1 MVSKVAVM
9 ALVGILAVPILLGYG
24 LNLTETTETDYE
36 LDNDPVNV
44 TQLLYNRTAYS
55 STAGSPYQLNTNF
68 SSGTGGYP
76 IWPMYESASN
86 NLSSLPLNQ
95 EITYR
100 TSINFN
106 ITLTNYN
113 YYSAQYFYNTSIGHV
128 DATITYLDDN
138 NNTVSETLTY
148 LSSVYY
154 DKIQNKIHIAAYPG
168 HTSKIIN
175 NPTKLVNSTSGSQTI
190 TLVEGFTRSNGVNS
204 YIDLSAGYH
213 FYEPVMINQFI
224 YWDIK
229 MPEKTNSAILNVDL
243 NSITDPNYKV
253 VISAS
258 PFGGSVTLEKTT
270 TNGNVSWK
278 AIFPRLYGDFA
289 YPEETVDLM
298 YSPNIAHNTYQI
310 TFGISPNNWEE
321 DRHGIHYYVR
331 SASVKL
337 NYVGNWPQQIGKA
350 NYYTEYISER
360 DYGSTTVYNRNFF
373 DKIRLSNGASN
384 NIITRSPVLR
394 VDAASFSGFEYP
406 VISNVNYDPAAFK
419 TNPATKLSNP
429 QKLGQSI
436 TFAGTTYDV
445 QSDGNIMLGTHK
457 TSLNGLILDSV
468 PVAVG
473 YENRI
478 NGNVINVSADPA
490 TITFNGD
497 WDISI
502 STDSASVSTW
512 TKTEWIPGEFAWN
525 GIDQNFLMVGLLT
538 CLGVF
543 VGLGIYLRKT
553 KSSMWPLLIVCGCAA
568 GLFFCMI

>member
-24 LNLTETTETDYE
+24 LNLTETVETDYE
-36 LDNDPVNV
+36 LDNDPTNV
-44 TQLLYNRTAYS
+44 TQLLYNKTAYS

-68 SSGTGGYP
+68 SSGTGSYP
-76 IWPMYESASN
+76 IWPVFVNKSS

-95 EITYR
+95 SVSVR
-100 TSINFN
+100 GSINW
-106 ITLTNYN
+106 TLSFSVFF
-113 YYSAQYFYNTSIGHV
+113 YYSAEYYYDPSIAHV
-128 DATITYLDDN
+128 DATVTYTDSN
-138 NNTVSETLTY
+138 NNNVTTSLTY
-148 LSSVYY
+148 IQSVYFE
-154 DKIQNKIHIAAYPG
+154 KNENKLYVRAYPG
-168 HTSKIIN
+168 HTSMVIDKPVSIAY
-175 NPTKLVNSTSGSQTI
+175 SSAGSSV
-190 TLVEGFTRSNGVNS
+190 TLVESNYWNGRAID
-204 YIDLSAGYH
+204 YIDLSAGYY
-213 FYEPVMINQFI
+213 FYEPRMIDQFV
-224 YWDIK
+224 YWNIK

-243 NSITDPNYKV
+243 DSITDPNYKV

-337 NYVGNWPQQIGKA
+337 NYVGNWPQQFGKA

-360 DYGSTTVYNRNFF
+360 DYGSTTVYDRNFF
-373 DKIRLSNGASN
+373 DKIRLTNGASN

-436 TFAGTTYDV
+436 TFAGTTYNV

-478 NGNVINVSADPA
+478 NGNVINISADPA

-502 STDSASVSTW
+502 ATDSASVSTW
-512 TKTEWIPGEFAWN
+512 TKTEWIPGEFAWD
-525 GIDQNFLMVGLLT
+525 GIDQNFLMVGLIT

-568 GLFFCMI
+568 GLFICMI